1 MLRHEWLPRLGVALG
16 YVLVALAFTWPL
28 PLHLGSR
35 LTGDPH
41 GDTGVYVWN
50 QWVFQHEI
58 DAGANPL
65 STRQILSLSPRVD
78 LSQHNYTVLLD
89 LLAVPLIP
97 AIGVVAAFNVVLLI
111 VTVLTALAAYALA
124 RQAFRCTRVEA
135 FAAGLAFAWSP
146 VLVARTTGHFS
157 LVAGAPLA
165 AFAWCLFEADRRRSV
180 RFAAWAGVAMAL
192 AGYCDPYLAVFCLLL
207 AGTYVASRLLSVT
220 RRTGPRREPWVR
232 ALDVVLVAAAGA
244 VLWVAAGGG
253 QVNVAGIA
261 FSARG
266 LYTPVLI
273 LTVLATLR
281 VALLFRAELVGL
293 DQWPWFLRLAATA
306 GLACGVLLS
315 PVLYGLVRLVAEG
328 EFVRPPVLWR
338 SSSRGVDLLAF
349 LVPNPSHPLWRWM
362 ASDGRSVG
370 PEVSA
375 EYTAALSLVALAAIG
390 IAVIVGRFRPKRHWW
405 WITVGFAV
413 LALGPFV
420 IAGGVN
426 THVPGPWALLRYV
439 PVINFVRTPTR
450 FAIVTTLG
458 VATLLAGALA
468 ALGGRWP
475 HRRRGIAWAA
485 LALLI
490 VELLPAPRRLY
501 PAEHSPLSDIIAA
514 DQRPVRVLNLPLGVE
529 DGMSPPPNLVAGYQ
543 FEQTRH
549 GKAIPDGYLSRISPR
564 RLSGMVQRFPLVGA
578 LIAMSDGQVLSEE
591 EAARFVAEGRTFLA
605 ETNIGYVVIHR
616 PYVTPQLEA
625 LAIAAFRLEAVA
637 SDGPVT
643 LYRPADLR

>member
-16 YVLVALAFTWPL
+16 YMLVALAFTWPL
-28 PLHLGSR
+28 PLQLSSR
-35 LTGDPH
+35 LTGDPA

-58 DAGANPL
+58 YAGANPL
-65 STRQILSLSPRVD
+65 STQQILSLSPRVD
-78 LSQHNYTVLLD
+78 LSQHNYTAFLD
-89 LLAVPLIP
+89 LLALPLIP

-111 VTVLTALAAYALA
+111 VTVLTALGAYALA
-124 RQAFRCTRVEA
+124 RQAFPCTRVEA

-165 AFAWCLFEADRRRSV
+165 AFAWCLFEADRTRSV
-180 RFAAWAGVAMAL
+180 RFAALAGVAMAL

-207 AGTYVASRLLSVT
+207 AGTYVASRLVTVT
-220 RRTGPRREPWVR
+220 RRTSPRRGAWRRVF
-232 ALDVVLVAAAGA
+232 DVLLLAATGV
-244 VLWVAAGGG
+244 VLWVAAVGGG
-253 QVNVAGIA
+253 RVEVAGIA
-261 FSARG
+261 FSVRG

-273 LTVLATLR
+273 LTVLAALR
-281 VALLFRAELVGL
+281 IALLFRAEFVGL

-306 GLACGVLLS
+306 GLACGLLLS
-315 PVLYGLVRLVAEG
+315 PVLYGLARLVADG
-328 EFVRPPVLWR
+328 EFVTPPILWR

-349 LVPNPSHPLWRWM
+349 LAPNPNHPLSRWM
-362 ASDGRSVG
+362 ASNGQSDT
-370 PEVSA
+370 P
-375 EYTAALSLVALAAIG
+375 EYTAAFSLMALAVIG
-390 IAVIVGRFRPKRHWW
+390 VAVVVARFRPKVHWW
-405 WITVGFAV
+405 WITLGFAV

-420 IAGGVN
+420 IVGGLN
-426 THVPGPWALLRYV
+426 TYVPGPWALLRYV

-458 VATLLAGALA
+458 VAMLLAGALT

-475 HRRRGIAWAA
+475 DRRRVVGWGV
-485 LALLI
+485 LALLL
-490 VELLPAPRRLY
+490 VELLPAPRPLY
-501 PAEHSPLSDIIAA
+501 PAEYSPLSDIIAA
-514 DQRPVRVLNLPLGVE
+514 DQRPVRVLNLPLGVK

-578 LIAMSDGQVLSEE
+578 LIAMSDGQALSEE
-591 EAARFVAEGRTFLA
+591 EAARFVADGRAFVA
-605 ETNIGYVVIHR
+605 EASIGYVVIHR

-625 LAIAAFRLEAVA
+625 LAIAAFQLEAVA
-637 SDGPVT
+637 SDGPAT